1 MFRHVNWSVFKKI
14 YYSKVIDIINYK
26 SWRKKILNETKKKK
40 YATTSLLSNFKW
52 ERKEAQEII
61 YKTLKE
67 IIKEEKNHEVGALS
81 HIQQIQMVQISF
93 NTRFYFG
100 IAFVSGSDWF
110 KWCCGI
116 CQTKRRTWWSKIYFG
131 FLLIPNWKCLL
142 WFVLIWTASLDQKQ
156 LKESLWISNAS
167 WKLIME
173 DYHSPQHRLDLP
185 LEMKYHLDQ
194 VFWE

>member
-1 MFRHVNWSVFKKI
+1 MRYKK
-14 YYSKVIDIINYK
+14 
-26 SWRKKILNETKKKK
+26 EK
-40 YATTSLLSNFKW
+40 YATTWLFSKKRE
-52 ERKEAQEII
+52 ERGSRDNLRDINRD
-61 YKTLKE
+61 Y
-67 IIKEEKNHEVGALS
+67 EERGKLWTGGP
-81 HIQQIQMVQISF
+81 IQTVQISF

-100 IAFVSGSDWF
+100 IAFVSASDQL

-116 CQTKRRTWWSKIYFG
+116 FQTKRKTWWSKIYFG

-185 LEMKYHLDQ
+185 LEMKYHLDR

>member
-1 MFRHVNWSVFKKI
+1 M
-14 YYSKVIDIINYK
+14 
-26 SWRKKILNETKKKK
+26 KKKKEK
-40 YATTSLLSNFKW
+40 YATTWLFSKKRE
-52 ERKEAQEII
+52 ERGSRDNLRDINRD
-61 YKTLKE
+61 Y
-67 IIKEEKNHEVGALS
+67 EERGKQWTGGP
-81 HIQQIQMVQISF
+81 IQTVQISF
-93 NTRFYFG
+93 NTCFYFG
-100 IAFVSGSDWF
+100 IAFVSASDQL

-116 CQTKRRTWWSKIYFG
+116 CQTKCRTWWSKMYFR

-142 WFVLIWTASLDQKQ
+142 WFVRIWIASLDQKQ

-185 LEMKYHLDQ
+185 LEMKYHLDR